1 MAPTSFPS
9 TPPAPLSHQLC
20 RMEIRVCTHCN
31 PFESLSSLK
40 LPACWHEC
48 FRPSVSPW
56 GRETLT
62 SPLTLKAAEIRIA
75 EDGDSGHIYALASAA
90 YGRLGHGPA
99 AHVFG
104 PPKALHQLWDM
115 LNPFSP
121 CLEETATD
129 EQACNVFHPPIVL
142 CQRWGLTDL
151 FSRLEEG
158 ASTKSMVLAACF
170 NATSK
175 YPAFPHLPNPF
186 SLTGSKGEDHVL
198 VPADHTVCSATNSH
212 GISSSTSASPRAPTF
227 LFQ

>member
-1 MAPTSFPS
+1 
-9 TPPAPLSHQLC
+9 
-20 RMEIRVCTHCN
+20 METRVCTHRN

-40 LPACWHEC
+40 LPACWDEC

-62 SPLTLKAAEIRIA
+62 SPLTLKATEIRIA
-75 EDGDSGHIYALASAA
+75 EDGDSGHVYALASAA

-129 EQACNVFHPPIVL
+129 EQACNVFSPPIVL
-142 CQRWGLTDL
+142 CQPWVLMDL

-158 ASTKSMVLAACF
+158 ASTNSMVLAACF
-170 NATSK
+170 NAPPNIRPSPTSPTLSHLQAAK
-175 YPAFPHLPNPF
+175 ERTTYWSQLTTQFVPLPIPMECPQVHQPALGPPSFSFSEQPH
-186 SLTGSKGEDHVL
+186 H
-198 VPADHTVCSATNSH
+198 
-212 GISSSTSASPRAPTF
+212 
-227 LFQ
+227 